1 VYTIDR
7 SELQSNVI
15 VNPSMAREPLV
26 SRHREQGSI
35 LRNKNRRTISRAEQQ
50 FPVPGSLP
58 KSKAAANRS
67 AQHPDSRSLS
77 DVAYARV
84 VDMLRSRELS
94 PNDVIL
100 ETRLSRQLNISRTPL
115 REAIRRL
122 EGERILERQKSG
134 TLVVRAISIEDLLHI
149 WQIRILLE
157 GDAARRAAGQI
168 SVRDLKTL
176 RASLV
181 NMKNN
186 GNPTPE
192 ELRAVGR
199 DLHSLIAQAC
209 GNPMLA
215 AIIEDFRKR
224 TQLLTIRRVPE
235 RAMKVCEE
243 HLAIVDAL
251 LAGDGDD
258 SKTAM
263 QRHIEGVRAYTL
275 EKLGAL

>member
-1 VYTIDR
+1 
-7 SELQSNVI
+7 
-15 VNPSMAREPLV
+15 
-26 SRHREQGSI
+26 
-35 LRNKNRRTISRAEQQ
+35 LRNKTRSAISRSAD
-50 FPVPGSLP
+50 PSPGRSGSP
-58 KSKAAANRS
+58 KLKTTASRP
-67 AQHPDSRSLS
+67 AQPADGRSLS
-77 DVAYARV
+77 DVAYAKV

-94 PNDVIL
+94 PNDVVL

-122 EGERILERQKSG
+122 EGEKILERQRSG

-168 SVRDLKTL
+168 SVRDLKPL
-176 RASLV
+176 RAKLIG
-181 NMKNN
+181 MKSD

-192 ELRAVGR
+192 DLRAVGR
-199 DLHSLIAQAC
+199 DLHSLIAQAS

-224 TQLLTIRRVPE
+224 THLLTIRRVPE
-235 RAMKVCEE
+235 RAIKVCEE

-251 LAGDGDD
+251 LAGDGDEARA
-258 SKTAM
+258 AM

>member
-1 VYTIDR
+1 
-7 SELQSNVI
+7 
-15 VNPSMAREPLV
+15 
-26 SRHREQGSI
+26 
-35 LRNKNRRTISRAEQQ
+35 LRNRKRSTTSRAEEP
-50 FPVPGSLP
+50 FPVRAAPP
-58 KSKAAANRS
+58 KSKTAASRS
-67 AQHPDSRSLS
+67 AQPADGRSLS
-77 DVAYARV
+77 DVAYAKV

-100 ETRLSRQLNISRTPL
+100 ETRLSRQLSISRTPL

-122 EGERILERQKSG
+122 EGEKILERQRSG

-157 GDAARRAAGQI
+157 GDAARRAAGQV
-168 SVRDLKTL
+168 SVRDLKLL
-176 RASLV
+176 RAKLSA
-181 NMKNN
+181 MKSD

-192 ELRAVGR
+192 ELRGVGR

-235 RAMKVCEE
+235 RAIKVCEE
-243 HLAIVDAL
+243 HLAIVEAL
-251 LAGDGDD
+251 LAGDGDE

>member
-1 VYTIDR
+1 
-7 SELQSNVI
+7 
-15 VNPSMAREPLV
+15 
-26 SRHREQGSI
+26 
-35 LRNKNRRTISRAEQQ
+35 LRTKVRRTVSQIEEPSPVRA
-50 FPVPGSLP
+50 GSP
-58 KSKAAANRS
+58 KSKTTPNRS
-67 AQHPDSRSLS
+67 AQPPDGRSLS
-77 DVAYARV
+77 DVAYAKV
-84 VDMLRSRELS
+84 IDMLRSRELS

-122 EGERILERQKSG
+122 EGEKILERQKSG

-168 SVRDLKTL
+168 SVRDLKVL

-181 NMKNN
+181 SMKSN

-235 RAMKVCEE
+235 RAIKVCEE
-243 HLAIVDAL
+243 HLAIVEAL
-251 LAGDGDD
+251 LAGDGNE
-258 SKTAM
+258 SKNAM

>member
-1 VYTIDR
+1 LRKKTR
-7 SELQSNVI
+7 STTGRIE
-15 VNPSMAREPLV
+15 EPFRVRSV
-26 SRHREQGSI
+26 S
-35 LRNKNRRTISRAEQQ
+35 
-50 FPVPGSLP
+50 PP
-58 KSKAAANRS
+58 
-67 AQHPDSRSLS
+67 AQPPDGRSLS

-122 EGERILERQKSG
+122 EGEKILERQRSG

-168 SVRDLKTL
+168 SVRDLKAL
-176 RASLV
+176 RARLIA
-181 NMKNN
+181 MKTN
-186 GNPTPE
+186 GNPAPE
-192 ELRAVGR
+192 DLRAVGR
-199 DLHSLIAQAC
+199 DLHSLIAQAS
-209 GNPMLA
+209 GNPLLA
-215 AIIEDFRKR
+215 TIIEDFRKR

-235 RAMKVCEE
+235 RAIQVCEE

-251 LAGDGDD
+251 LAGDGDEARA
-258 SKTAM
+258 AM

-275 EKLGAL
+275 GKLGAL

>member
-1 VYTIDR
+1 MRNET
-7 SELQSNVI
+7 QSTT
-15 VNPSMAREPLV
+15 
-26 SRHREQGSI
+26 SRVKEASPV
-35 LRNKNRRTISRAEQQ
+35 RRPTR
-50 FPVPGSLP
+50 
-58 KSKAAANRS
+58 KSKTRVNGTTAS
-67 AQHPDSRSLS
+67 ADGRSLS
-77 DVAYARV
+77 DIAYAGV

-100 ETRLSRQLNISRTPL
+100 ETHLSRQLNISRTPL

-122 EGERILERQKSG
+122 EGEKILERQKSG
-134 TLVVRAISIEDLLHI
+134 SLVVRAMSIEDLLHI
-149 WQIRILLE
+149 WQIRRLLE

-176 RASLV
+176 RAKLIA
-181 NMKNN
+181 MKSN

-192 ELRAVGR
+192 DLRAVGR
-199 DLHSLIAQAC
+199 DLHSLIAQAS

-235 RAMKVCEE
+235 RAIKVCEE

-251 LAGDGDD
+251 LAGDGDEARD
-258 SKTAM
+258 AM

>member
-1 VYTIDR
+1 
-7 SELQSNVI
+7 
-15 VNPSMAREPLV
+15 
-26 SRHREQGSI
+26 
-35 LRNKNRRTISRAEQQ
+35 LRNKNRSTTSRAEEP
-50 FPVPGSLP
+50 FPVRGADP
-58 KSKAAANRS
+58 KSKTAASRS
-67 AQHPDSRSLS
+67 AQPPDGRSLS
-77 DVAYARV
+77 AVAYAKV

-122 EGERILERQKSG
+122 EGERILERQRSG

-157 GDAARRAAGQI
+157 GDAARRAAGQV
-168 SVRDLKTL
+168 SVRDLKPL
-176 RASLV
+176 RARLIA
-181 NMKNN
+181 MKNN
-186 GNPTPE
+186 GNPPPQD
-192 ELRAVGR
+192 LRVVGR
-199 DLHSLIAQAC
+199 DLHSLIAQAS

-235 RAMKVCEE
+235 RAVKVCEE
-243 HLAIVDAL
+243 HLAIVEAL
-251 LAGDGDD
+251 LAGDGDAARA
-258 SKTAM
+258 AM
-263 QRHIEGVRAYTL
+263 QRHIEGVRSYTL

>member
-1 VYTIDR
+1 MIEDTLRKKTGSSRRRI
-7 SELQSNVI
+7 E
-15 VNPSMAREPLV
+15 EPL
-26 SRHREQGSI
+26 
-35 LRNKNRRTISRAEQQ
+35 
-50 FPVPGSLP
+50 PVHSASP
-58 KSKAAANRS
+58 KSIRASQRA
-67 AQHPDSRSLS
+67 HPDGQSLS
-77 DVAYARV
+77 DVAYAKV
-84 VDMLRSRELS
+84 VDMLRSRELG

-122 EGERILERQKSG
+122 EGEKILERQRSG

-168 SVRDLKTL
+168 SVRDLKSL
-176 RASLV
+176 RARLIA
-181 NMKNN
+181 MKNN
-186 GNPTPE
+186 GDPAPID
-192 ELRAVGR
+192 LRAVGR
-199 DLHSLIAQAC
+199 DLHSLIGQAS

-224 TQLLTIRRVPE
+224 TQLLTLRRVPE
-235 RAMKVCEE
+235 RAIKVCEE

-251 LAGDGDD
+251 IAGDGNEARA
-258 SKTAM
+258 AM